1 MGKMTKALGTGLG
14 LALAA
19 TAGAYLLYKK
29 NPKVRSKTQLWAE
42 KMKKE
47 IKETLSGLKEVN
59 QANYKKTVDQ
69 VSERYGRMKEVNK
82 TELAGLVADLKD
94 AWAHFS
100 KDLSSLKKAE

>member
-19 TAGAYLLYKK
+19 TAGAFLLYKK

-47 IKETLSGLKEVN
+47 IKETLGGLNEIN
-59 QANYKKTVDQ
+59 QANFKKTVDQ

-82 TELAGLVADLKD
+82 SELAGLVADLKE

-100 KDLSSLKKAE
+100 KDLASLKKS

>member
-1 MGKMTKALGTGLG
+1 MGKMTKVLGSGLG

-29 NPKVRSKTQLWAE
+29 NPKVRTKTQVWAE
-42 KMKKE
+42 KMKRE
-47 IKETLSGLKEVN
+47 IKATLSGLKEIN

-82 TELAGLVADLKD
+82 AELSGLVTDLKD

-100 KDLSSLKKAE
+100 KDLSSLKKSD